1 MLPLL
6 RFLLLS
12 SFVNVL
18 KEYKQ
23 LGDLKSSS
31 TLRMA
36 VEKLPPILKEK
47 WWFYVDDKDKD
58 WPDLIMFEKWLGR
71 MAFVH
76 EGFSSFKDEKGKDDR
91 RNFNKDR
98 KFSKGSNFSAS
109 TGGKESNSGN
119 QCPLEDGR
127 SEVFQRIKL
136 QRKHWWERKQFRQ
149 SVSFRRWSSQNLEL
163 PSVQKHER
171 IRKICNSKETKTLLR
186 MSQKGMF

>member
-1 MLPLL
+1 MENL
-6 RFLLLS
+6 RKAEPFKAHDSAALINFSVIVS

-47 WWFYVDDKDKD
+47 WWFYVDEKDED

-76 EGFSSFKDEKGKDDR
+76 EGFSSFKDERSKDDR

-109 TGGKESNSGN
+109 TGGKENNAGN
-119 QCPLEDGR
+119 QC
-127 SEVFQRIKL
+127 VFGNQR
-136 QRKHWWERKQFRQ
+136 
-149 SVSFRRWSSQNLEL
+149 
-163 PSVQKHER
+163 
-171 IRKICNSKETKTLLR
+171 
-186 MSQKGMF
+186 